1 MLESF
6 DILPPEQILTIFK
19 KNDASGI
26 VTKFVEVQ
34 LSPILFELTKSGL
47 LAYIISVPTQVPHPV
62 TEKSTA
68 QVIPPTYPTEI
79 SVGGQQ
85 TTDGVGVCVL
95 VCVGVILGDNVIVGV
110 GVIVGVDVG
119 VWLTKGG
126 QGIPG

>member
-26 VTKFVEVQ
+26 VTIFVAVQ
-34 LSPILFELTKSGL
+34 SPPILFDPTKSGL

-68 QVIPPTYPTEI
+68 QVIPPVFPSEI
-79 SVGGQQ
+79 IVGGQQ

-110 GVIVGVDVG
+110 IVGVGVG
-119 VWLTKGG
+119 VGV
-126 QGIPG
+126 